1 MDRVRTQGWESARD
15 VREYVTILGLLVFLV
30 AIFLL
35 HALVIY
41 PLVHVAALYTLPALL
56 AAWLLRPRVAIGITV
71 LALVLHSVDSY
82 VDESP
87 IYNWASEAAVIAL
100 VSGIGIWGAEQAR
113 RQARLAR
120 ENARLYEH
128 QAELVGELNEARRA
142 REQSL
147 GMVTHEI
154 AGVVTALSGYAQLIE
169 RPEGRRSE
177 VLERTVEVIPAQ
189 MQRLRRLVR
198 DLQDLSRLERGQ
210 FDINPTRCDL
220 VALARQVVAELH
232 TDADDHNLTLSTS
245 LDRLPG
251 EWDCDR
257 VAQVL
262 SNLVR
267 NAVNYSP
274 EGSQVQVAVD
284 LEDGRARVSVIDQG
298 VGIAP
303 EEIPRLFRLY
313 SRLERMQE
321 VKGTGLGLYISKAIV
336 EAHGGS
342 IGVRSEPGKGSTF
355 FFTLPLN
362 SREFA

>member
-1 MDRVRTQGWESARD
+1 LDRIRSRWRGATAEMA
-15 VREYVTILGLLVFLV
+15 EYAVILGLVLLLV

-35 HALVIY
+35 HTLVLY

-56 AAWLLRPRVAIGITV
+56 AAWLLRPPAAIGITI
-71 LALVLHSVDSY
+71 LALVLHSLDSY
-82 VDESP
+82 MDETA

-120 ENARLYEH
+120 ENARLYE
-128 QAELVGELNEARRA
+128 QQEELIGELNEERRA

-154 AGVVTALSGYAQLIE
+154 AGVVTVLSGYTQLFE
-169 RPEGRRSE
+169 RPEGRRPE
-177 VLERTVEVIPAQ
+177 MLERMVTVVPAQ
-189 MQRLRRLVR
+189 MQRLKRLVR
-198 DLQDLSRLERGQ
+198 DLQDISRLERGR

-220 VALARQVVAELH
+220 VVLARQVVGELQ
-232 TDADDHNLTLSTS
+232 TGADDHHLV
-245 LDRLPG
+245 LDADLDSLPG

-257 VAQVL
+257 LAQVL

-267 NAVNYSP
+267 NAINYSP
-274 EGSQVQVAVD
+274 DGGDVRVAVD
-284 LEDGRARVSVIDQG
+284 RQDGRARVSVSDQG

-303 EEIPRLFRLY
+303 EDIPRLFRLY
-313 SRLERMQE
+313 SRLERTQE

-336 EAHGGS
+336 EAHGGN
-342 IGVRSEPGKGSTF
+342 IGVQSEPGKGSTF
-355 FFTLPLN
+355 SFTLPL
-362 SREFA
+362 SDRKPA